1 MYELLEHHETAE
13 VELYPTDRPG
23 AADKGTPTDILGS
36 THGGSEIPAVDL
48 TDTELSPHRFSQAK
62 ELLSEFSDVFS
73 QNDRDYGRANLI
85 THSIKTENTS
95 PIRKTPYRLP
105 QAYREAGEKQIQEMF
120 EDDLIEPSTSPW
132 YAPVVMA
139 RKKMAPCASV
149 QISEVSMPP
158 LLLMLIRSLRW
169 TIQLIN

>member
-1 MYELLEHHETAE
+1 MNCWNITKQQGWKCTQQ
-13 VELYPTDRPG
+13 TDQGLQIREPQQTFWG
-23 AADKGTPTDILGS
+23 V

-48 TDTELSPHRFSQAK
+48 TDTELSPHQFSQAK

-105 QAYREAGEKQIQEMF
+105 QAYREAGEET
-120 EDDLIEPSTSPW
+120 DSGN
-132 YAPVVMA
+132 V
-139 RKKMAPCASV
+139 
-149 QISEVSMPP
+149 
-158 LLLMLIRSLRW
+158 
-169 TIQLIN
+169 